1 MAKVLVVDDEIEIL
15 NLVCDELKRQGH
27 DPVAARS
34 PLDALELLKVTGNDF
49 ELVICDVIMP
59 QKNGLDFVR
68 ELNQISTFDGKI
80 AIMSSYTTMLNQE
93 IEEAGI
99 KHVLKKPFNLDGII
113 GLMNQFSPILDS

>member
-1 MAKVLVVDDEIEIL
+1 MAKILVVDDEIEIL
-15 NLVCDELKRQGH
+15 NLVCDELIRQGH
-27 DPVAARS
+27 TPVAARDA
-34 PLDALELLKVTGNDF
+34 LDALELLKVTGNGF

-68 ELNQISTFDGKI
+68 ELNQITTFDGKI

-99 KHVLKKPFNLDGII
+99 DHVLKKPFNLDGII
-113 GLMNQFSPILDS
+113 GLMNQFLPVFDS

>member
-27 DPVAARS
+27 DPIAVKS
-34 PLDALELLKVTGNDF
+34 PIEALEMLKYCGDEF
-49 ELVICDVIMP
+49 ELLICDVIMP
-59 QKNGLDFVR
+59 HQNGLDFVR
-68 ELNQISTFDGKI
+68 EVIKNTAFDGKI
-80 AIMSSYTTMLNQE
+80 AIMSSYTTMLTQE

-113 GLMNQFSPILDS
+113 GLMNQFSPVLDS